1 MDKPLK
7 LHNMNHLTIIIEL
20 TSTLHK
26 KLEIWFLDKLSLGY
40 CFLWE
45 VVIFCYQI
53 GAMDLPKCHLRFDT
67 RSM

>member
-26 KLEIWFLDKLSLGY
+26 KLEILVLGKIVIGLLFPLGSGHFL
-40 CFLWE
+40 
-45 VVIFCYQI
+45 
-53 GAMDLPKCHLRFDT
+53 LPNRTCPNVT
-67 RSM
+67 

>member
-26 KLEIWFLDKLSLGY
+26 EIEVLVLG
-40 CFLWE
+40 
-45 VVIFCYQI
+45 
-53 GAMDLPKCHLRFDT
+53 
-67 RSM
+67 